1 MNPMPEPSLSVED
14 YRALRD
20 IVATTAGLD
29 LPTEQRTSVQRRLRD
44 RLTLLGI
51 ESFTEYVRMLRYD
64 PAGRVELEEAVDALT
79 TNETYFQREAYQLRA
94 FRDEGLPLLAEQ
106 AQGRRRLSVWS
117 AGCSTGEEVYTLA
130 ILLLEAASEPSS
142 PLHGF
147 DLRVFGSDISKRCLA
162 HARRAVYGTSAFRA
176 TPPEFRKK
184 WFVERPDGAL
194 VNERVRQICQFGH
207 LNLLDAS
214 RAVVVGR
221 VDVVFCRNVLIY
233 LGTHARR
240 RVIDLFH
247 ERLYPGGLLLLGH
260 SESLLNVSTAFELLH
275 LREDLVYRRPRGRE
289 ALS

>member
-51 ESFTEYVRMLRYD
+51 ESFSEYVRMLRYD
-64 PAGRVELEEAVDALT
+64 PAGRAELEEAVDALT

-106 AQGRRRLSVWS
+106 AAGRRRLSVWS

>member
-1 MNPMPEPSLSVED
+1 MNAMPEPSLSVED

-64 PAGRVELEEAVDALT
+64 PGGRAELEEAVDALT

-106 AQGRRRLSVWS
+106 AAGRRRLSVWS

-130 ILLLEAASEPSS
+130 ILLLEAAAEPSS

>member
-44 RLTLLGI
+44 RLTLLGV

-64 PAGRVELEEAVDALT
+64 PAGRAELEEAVDALT

-106 AQGRRRLSVWS
+106 AGGRRRLSVWS

-130 ILLLEAASEPSS
+130 ILLLEAASEPGS

>member
-1 MNPMPEPSLSVED
+1 MNAMPEPSLSVED
-14 YRALRD
+14 YQALRD

-64 PAGRVELEEAVDALT
+64 PGGRAELEEAVDALT

-106 AQGRRRLSVWS
+106 AAGRRRLSVWS

-130 ILLLEAASEPSS
+130 ILLLEAAAEPSS